1 MSKSGSGKRL
11 PGPAVYGGMKIP
23 YLTNEYYYDDTVLYD
38 IYFYIQYTVIINI
51 LLYYDIYIYIYS
63 MIPPASK
70 TKTKKISFNIQAW
83 RSYRKVVLGS

>member
-1 MSKSGSGKRL
+1 MAASYDII
-11 PGPAVYGGMKIP
+11 YGGMKIP

-38 IYFYIQYTVIINI
+38 IYTVYTVYFYIQYTGTVIINI
-51 LLYYDIYIYIYS
+51 LLYYCMIIYS

>member
-1 MSKSGSGKRL
+1 MAASYDII
-11 PGPAVYGGMKIP
+11 YGGMKIP

-38 IYFYIQYTVIINI
+38 IYFYIQYIIINI
-51 LLYYDIYIYIYS
+51 LLYYDIYS